1 MKKFTIPLFAI
12 LLFSF
17 ASINAQ
23 DLTPPKDGA
32 ALRMKSNNHE
42 IKIGDAASTDI
53 WLVRSKRGKKTSFE
67 GLKATAPKGLEINF
81 EASSDDPDHYTM
93 QVSANSELQPGQ
105 YMLIIKGDG
114 NNSHRL
120 TGTTCTLTVTQ

>member
-1 MKKFTIPLFAI
+1 MKKFTTSLFVIFFFSCAAI
-12 LLFSF
+12 Y
-17 ASINAQ
+17 AQ

-67 GLKATAPKGLEINF
+67 GLKATAPKGLEVNF
-81 EASSDDPDHYTM
+81 QASSNDPDHYTM
-93 QVSANSELQPGQ
+93 QVSANSEVQPGQ
-105 YMLIIKGDG
+105 YMLIIKGAG
-114 NNSHRL
+114 SNSHQL